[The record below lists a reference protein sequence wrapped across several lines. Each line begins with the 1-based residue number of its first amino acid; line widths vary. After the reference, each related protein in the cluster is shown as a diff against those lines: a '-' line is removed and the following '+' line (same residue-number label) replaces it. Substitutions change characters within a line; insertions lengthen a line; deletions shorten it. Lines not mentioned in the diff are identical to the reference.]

1 MIFGGV
7 LIKDK
12 DTQCIEELQK
22 LLNQKSS
29 EASKATVA
37 LRWKSLEWSKMQQI
51 AAEEKMKL
59 TQQMKDLIKN
69 VSSAQSFP
77 SKIEIYKDFLLGGR
91 PETEDIIVGG
101 EFGEEGA
108 GSSEDNS
115 ETPNCYAKGG

>member
-1 MIFGGV
+1 MMIFGGV

-37 LRWKSLEWSKMQQI
+37 LRWKSLEWGRMQQI
-51 AAEEKMKL
+51 AAEEKIKL

-69 VSSAQSFP
+69 VS
-77 SKIEIYKDFLLGGR
+77 
-91 PETEDIIVGG
+91 
-101 EFGEEGA
+101 
-108 GSSEDNS
+108 
-115 ETPNCYAKGG
+115 